1 MENLFSSIKETIHTE
16 GTRHRELDNWAIE
29 SLGNGYCFSGQV
41 VKEADGEPP
50 PCLRF
55 TTTSE
60 AVYRIGKTI
69 TTISGSTYKLLN
81 PAVGQYEFGYLVIPE
96 SLHE

>member
-1 MENLFSSIKETIHTE
+1 MENPFFLIKETIHTE
-16 GTRHRELDNWAIE
+16 GTRHRELDDWTIE
-29 SLGNGYCFSGQV
+29 TLGSSYCFSGQV
-41 VKEADGEPP
+41 VKEADNKPP

-60 AVYRIGKTI
+60 AVYRVGKTI

-81 PAVGQYEFGYLVIPE
+81 PATSQHELGYQIIPE
-96 SLHE
+96 QE